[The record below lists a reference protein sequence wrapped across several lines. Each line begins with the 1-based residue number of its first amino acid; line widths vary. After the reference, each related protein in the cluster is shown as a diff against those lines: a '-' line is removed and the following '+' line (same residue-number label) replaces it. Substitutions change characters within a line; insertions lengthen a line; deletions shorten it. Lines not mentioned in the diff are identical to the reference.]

1 MRSTLPAT
9 ATTSTRTTPTRRK
22 GCPTPRPFL
31 HVLVASLSSRRVS
44 DAQLPPLSILDLA
57 PIVDGGSATEALH
70 NSLDLA
76 QHAERAGYT
85 RFWLAEHHNSTGIA
99 SAATAVVIAHVA
111 AGTSTIRVG
120 AGGIMLPNHSP
131 LVIAE
136 QFGTLEAL
144 HPGRIDLG
152 LGRAP
157 GTDVPTMLALRRND
171 HPGSDTFPQDVLELQ
186 AYLGDV
192 QPGQTVRAIPGV
204 GAHVPLWILGSS
216 LYGAQLAA
224 ALGLP
229 YAFASH
235 FAPGALLPALEIYR
249 ERFEPSEQLSEPH
262 TMVAANAIVADDEAE
277 ARRLFTSPQQA
288 FTNMMRGR
296 RGRLPRPIDDI
307 EAYWSPQEKAHVEQ
321 MLSRSYVGTADQVR
335 AGLQGLVAETG
346 ADELI
351 LAAAIHDH
359 EARRRSYELLVTTA
373 SS

>member
-1 MRSTLPAT
+1 
-9 ATTSTRTTPTRRK
+9 
-22 GCPTPRPFL
+22 
-31 HVLVASLSSRRVS
+31 VRVS
-44 DAQLPPLSILDLA
+44 DTPLPPLSILDLA
-57 PIVDGGSATEALH
+57 PIVEGGSAPEALR

-76 QHAERAGYT
+76 QRAERWGYN

-99 SAATAVVIAHVA
+99 SAATAVLIAHVA

-120 AGGIMLPNHSP
+120 SGGVMLPNHSP

-186 AYLGDV
+186 MYLGDV
-192 QPGQTVRAIPGV
+192 RSGQTVRAIPGV
-204 GAHVPLWILGSS
+204 GTHVPLWILGSS

-249 ERFEPSEQLSEPH
+249 ERFEPSEQLSEPYA
-262 TMVAANAIVADDEAE
+262 MVAANAIVAEDEAE

-288 FTNMMRGR
+288 FANVMRGR
-296 RGRLPRPIDDI
+296 RGRLPAPIDDI
-307 EAYWSPQEKAHVEQ
+307 EEYWSPQEKAHVEQ
-321 MLSRSYVGTADQVR
+321 MLSRSYVGTPEQVR
-335 AGLQGLVAETG
+335 DGLSRLVDETG
-346 ADELI
+346 ADELM

-359 EARRRSYELLVTTA
+359 AARLRSYELLVGGADQPDA
-373 SS
+373 SAKRAKRSSNRS